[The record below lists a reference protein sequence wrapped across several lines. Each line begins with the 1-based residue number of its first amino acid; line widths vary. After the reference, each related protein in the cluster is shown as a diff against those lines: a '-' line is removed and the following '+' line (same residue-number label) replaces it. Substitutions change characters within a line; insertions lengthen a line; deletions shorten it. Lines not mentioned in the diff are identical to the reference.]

1 MMITCLSAN
10 SSTGRFGAGSRG
22 EKWPPTFLSVAWHGE
37 AFHWLRA
44 QDVTEFDS
52 DWCSVLG
59 LISEGHEK
67 KRKENAGWRDDFL
80 PCWLCHG
87 SQLLGAIRGWFKVS
101 LCIFFSAPNVIMAVI
116 LVGSN
121 QNYPSV
127 GVTKHRIFASVPY
140 PPSLIFLS
148 VDFLYVDIGHIF
160 LLLCISSI
168 YFYCVVVLMNMW
180 STCIIH
186 LIIF

>member
-1 MMITCLSAN
+1 
-10 SSTGRFGAGSRG
+10 
-22 EKWPPTFLSVAWHGE
+22 
-37 AFHWLRA
+37 
-44 QDVTEFDS
+44 
-52 DWCSVLG
+52 
-59 LISEGHEK
+59 
-67 KRKENAGWRDDFL
+67 
-80 PCWLCHG
+80 
-87 SQLLGAIRGWFKVS
+87 
-101 LCIFFSAPNVIMAVI
+101 VIMAVI